1 MPNPA
6 QGENYAVQSGD
17 TLNRIASVAYGL
29 PSKWTAIAA
38 ANPQLNGRGKAVDG
52 SPLIFPGDVLF
63 IPADAEKKQARAVVK
78 ENRFKNN
85 PKEKVTLVLDGKELP
100 TKQGRFAYGIDVLA
114 SSYNAEI
121 AWTPGKDKW
130 LDEVTARGSYA
141 NSELYIGSRLVCTA
155 RLYARENII
164 AKDGMTKN
172 LEFYSV
178 TADIVDSHIPPAFS
192 EIKNSD
198 LKQIADKLLALH
210 GFPVTFIDPPGNA
223 FDVVERE
230 GVETVAK
237 YLQRLAAQRG
247 LFVSCD
253 EYGGVVFRKAA
264 NSGNPVARIEWKG
277 KTATEFKARFDDRLR
292 FAKYFA
298 SSTAGDGTPLNAT
311 ASDPQVPAARQIL
324 FEANDADAST
334 IKDAAEWRMLRIELE
349 ALSVGFPVSD
359 WFDDSGKLWRF
370 NEIVTA
376 KSPVLDIPDEKN
388 YVIKNVEF
396 AWTAGE
402 RSAQL
407 TLVPPLCV
415 EGGKLKVGTK

>member
-1 MPNPA
+1 
-6 QGENYAVQSGD
+6 
-17 TLNRIASVAYGL
+17 
-29 PSKWTAIAA
+29 
-38 ANPQLNGRGKAVDG
+38 LNGRGKAVDG

-63 IPADAEKKQARAVVK
+63 IPADAEKKQALAAVK

-85 PKEKVTLVLDGKELP
+85 PKEKITVLLDGRELP
-100 TKQGRFAYGIDVLA
+100 VKQGVFACGIDALA
-114 SSYNAEI
+114 SNYRAEI
-121 AWTPGKDKW
+121 AWTPGRDKW
-130 LDEVTARGSYA
+130 LDEKTARGSFA
-141 NSELYIGSRLVCTA
+141 PSELYIGPELVCTA
-155 RLYARENII
+155 RLYARDNVI

-178 TADIVDSHIPPAFS
+178 TADIVDSHIPPKM
-192 EIKNSD
+192 EEVKNSN
-198 LKQIADKLLALH
+198 LQQIAELMVGIH
-210 GFPVTFIDPPGNA
+210 GFPVTFIDDPGNP
-223 FDVVERE
+223 FDVVEAERS

-253 EYGGVVFRKAA
+253 EKGGVVFQKAA
-264 NSGNPVARIEWKG
+264 NSGTPVARIEYPG
-277 KTATEFKARFDDRLR
+277 RVATEYKARFDDRLR

-298 SSTAGDGTPLNAT
+298 SSMAGDGTAINAT

-349 ALSVGFPVSD
+349 ALSVNFPVSD
-359 WFDDSGKLWRF
+359 WFDGDGKLWKP
-370 NEIVTA
+370 NTVVTA

-388 YVIKNVEF
+388 YVVKNVEF
-396 AWTAGE
+396 AWTANE

-407 TLVPPLCV
+407 TLVPPLKV
-415 EGGKLKVGTK
+415 EGGKLKVGVK